1 MSKKMCIKITASSR
15 LNWLKTPIRRPNSS
29 FRHVSVKTRT
39 QLDLLTQTV
48 WDVGRVSSHTRS
60 FVFDVT
66 LWLTSWHFN
75 ELWMIFSIKKSKWNS
90 KQTLWRQT
98 GVYYKAS
105 TLPTVEI
112 QQLSQAFYTRTR
124 NFSLQAFSYRYYSH
138 WSIEAFIVLNLNW
151 FVLGMLLL

>member
-1 MSKKMCIKITASSR
+1 MCIKITASSR

-48 WDVGRVSSHTRS
+48 RDVGRVSSHTRS

-105 TLPTVEI
+105 TLPIVEI

-124 NFSLQAFSYRYYSH
+124 NFRFKPLV
-138 WSIEAFIVLNLNW
+138 IVIILIGQLKP
-151 FVLGMLLL
+151 LLFLIWIDLY